1 MTTTDQPKMTVETIK
16 EFARSETTK
25 SCVRAVL
32 LAELFAKCER
42 ERVNAYILPLFE
54 LYTFEVKPEWR
65 HEGEPTRI
73 TNPDRLYLCDDE
85 EKLKEWYEEC
95 DKEHRKHGFTGPKG
109 HCPALIAENLHMD
122 AEHLLIDHACEQLPL
137 GFDRSRVFG
146 DARKKLLRLVISM
159 TLQESPSEFTSEKLL
174 RK

>member
-1 MTTTDQPKMTVETIK
+1 MIATDQPKMTVHTLK
-16 EFARSETTK
+16 AFARSDETK
-25 SCVRAVL
+25 SCVRSVL
-32 LAELFAKCER
+32 LAELFSKVER

-65 HEGEPTRI
+65 REGEPIRI

-85 EKLKEWYEEC
+85 ARLKEWYEEC

-109 HCPALIAENLHMD
+109 HCPALVAEDVLRQ
-122 AEHLLIDHACEQLPL
+122 AQQLLIDHACASLPL
-137 GFDRSRVFG
+137 GFDSSRVFG
-146 DARKKLLRLVISM
+146 DARDKLLRLVISM
-159 TLQESPSEFTSEKLL
+159 TIQESPEEFTSEKML